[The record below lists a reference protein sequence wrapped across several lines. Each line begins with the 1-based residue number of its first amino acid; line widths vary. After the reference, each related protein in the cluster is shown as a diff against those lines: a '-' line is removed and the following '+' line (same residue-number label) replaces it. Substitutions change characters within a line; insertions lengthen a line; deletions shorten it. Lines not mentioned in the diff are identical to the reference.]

1 MKYINFRSILTWVI
15 TILCG
20 VPSLSAHEQN
30 GEYIEPGENCMG
42 KELIEGCY
50 YDGMYFRPAESEEYE
65 YAAMICTFMAYRY
78 YYYDENGEKDAYD
91 INGGYYIG
99 DLIVPSEM
107 YGLYHIEGPYTV
119 IAVADMYKNGL
130 TSLYLPET
138 IEWIRHTIEEC
149 RYLERVHLNNSLRVL
164 NGVKNCPVLTDCPLP
179 LELEEIG
186 DGWMSGIAISET
198 TLPESLRV
206 IGDTCFCRLPN
217 LTEITI
223 PETLEKLGRG
233 CFTECASLR
242 SITLPSKPIL
252 SDDSFKECP
261 AVREVSV
268 YAQTPYEIPS
278 GCMRGI
284 DKAVCTLRV
293 PEGCEEAYANAEGWR
308 EFGNIVGSLNTGIT
322 TAENETAEWRA
333 FASHGQLVIDNTE
346 GHEVSIHSLT
356 GQHMGTV
363 TAPGRNEVALPQGV
377 YLVSSRDK
385 AVKVRI

>member
-20 VPSLSAHEQN
+20 VPSLSAHEQE
-30 GEYIEPGENCMG
+30 GGYIEPGEEYYPA
-42 KELIEGCY
+42 ELIEGGFWDGIW
-50 YDGMYFRPAESEEYE
+50 YDSDVDNWEW
-65 YAAMICTFMAYRY
+65 AAVVITPIIYKDSDRY
-78 YYYDENGEKDAYD
+78 
-91 INGGYYIG
+91 GGYYVGELVI
-99 DLIVPSEM
+99 PSEI
-107 YGLYHIEGPYTV
+107 YGLHQKEQSFTV
-119 IAVADMYKNGL
+119 IGIYGMYKNGL
-130 TSLYLPET
+130 TSLHLPET
-138 IEWIRHTIEEC
+138 IEWIGHTIEEC
-149 RYLERVHLNNSLRVL
+149 SYLERVHLNNSLRVL

-322 TAENETAEWRA
+322 TAEIETAEWRA

-356 GQHMGTV
+356 GRHIV
-363 TAPGRNEVALPQGV
+363 TITGSGRNEVSLPKGV
-377 YLVSSRDK
+377 YLVSARDK